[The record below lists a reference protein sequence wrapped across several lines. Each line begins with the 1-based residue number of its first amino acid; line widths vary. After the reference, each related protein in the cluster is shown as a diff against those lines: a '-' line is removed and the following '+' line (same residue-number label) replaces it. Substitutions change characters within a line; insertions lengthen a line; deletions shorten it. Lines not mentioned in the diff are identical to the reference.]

1 MMTHGYCRL
10 MVIFLIL
17 TGCATVPVYTSEPTT
32 QTVQNDFFLVELE
45 PHLASG
51 KNYFESFRYVFV
63 NKSNT
68 DLMLDWQ
75 NTFYLKNGKRF
86 GRWGWKGMTL
96 EQLQELEKQPQFT
109 VAPGDTISGLI
120 FPLSMVAKRGFTEIQ
135 RDEPT
140 ARYGIIPESESGML
154 LTVRQG
160 ERVFREKLIC
170 RISVSHMTK

>member
-1 MMTHGYCRL
+1 MKKNWHWCV
-10 MVIFLIL
+10 MVIFWVFI
-17 TGCATVPVYTSEPTT
+17 GCATVPVYTSDPTT
-32 QTVQNDFFLVELE
+32 ATVENEFFMVESE
-45 PHLASG
+45 PHLKSG
-51 KNYFESFRYVFV
+51 KNYFDSFRYVLV
-63 NKSNT
+63 NKSNM

-75 NTFYLKNGKRF
+75 STFYLKNGKRF

-96 EQLQELEKQPQFT
+96 EQLQELEELPQIT
-109 VAPGDTISGLI
+109 VEPGNTISGLI
-120 FPLSMVAKRGFTEIQ
+120 FPLSMVAKRGFIEIQ